1 MGTTMTVTICPH
13 PCLDSCGWV
22 YATANTVAHCCTSGT
37 VELSFLP
44 VLCNGCVRNTMPLHV
59 CDHTARH
66 SVACIAVPATK
77 LHASTGCTTNSQI
90 PFLEQQTKTTSSGQH
105 VMHIRMHTQ
114 TARITQA
121 STSTTYCITVFAAN
135 IRRVKFFSCIT
146 LALMIWTVFWARI
159 PKR

>member
-1 MGTTMTVTICPH
+1 MLLQTQWHTAAH
-13 PCLDSCGWV
+13 QELWSCLFCLSFAMVAYETQCLCM
-22 YATANTVAHCCTSGT
+22 YATTLLGT
-37 VELSFLP
+37 RSLALP
-44 VLCNGCVRNTMPLHV
+44 FQQRSCMRALDAQL
-59 CDHTARH
+59 TARY
-66 SVACIAVPATK
+66 
-77 LHASTGCTTNSQI
+77 L
-90 PFLEQQTKTTSSGQH
+90 FLEQQTKTTSSGQH